1 MKIWRLV
8 FGGLLLAGM
17 GSAQT
22 SDEVLERMKALE
34 AKVADLQSQV
44 SSLQAALAAVG
55 EPAAP
60 AQAAAAEPMP
70 AMPMPQAGPSI
81 AAVPASSDPT
91 ASARLANPA
100 ISMIG
105 NFLGSAGNNSVNP
118 SPSMEMTESELGLSA
133 AVDPYARADFFISFG
148 EEGVDLEEGYI
159 TFPSVPGQ
167 LLVKAGK
174 QRAMFGKLNT
184 LHRHVV
190 PWVDRP
196 LVTANLLGG
205 EEGISDAGVSVSRLL
220 PAPGGLFLEATGQ
233 VYRGDSA
240 DVFRSSSRGQVSSV
254 AHLRAYRDLSDDANL
269 DVGVSYARGHNDA
282 GDALAA
288 GSGLGPSWVTN
299 LYGIDTTFHW
309 KPLQRSIYHSFVG
322 RSELIWSRRDQPD
335 GLRGAF
341 GYYVSGEYQFAR
353 RWFGG
358 VRLDHSERREGG
370 GFSDSG
376 ASAILTFWPSEFSQ
390 LRAQYRFTDYAEGVQ
405 ANEVLF
411 QLQYSIGAHG
421 AHPF

>member
-1 MKIWRLV
+1 MKIYRVV
-8 FGGLLLAGM
+8 FGGLLIASV

-34 AKVADLQSQV
+34 TKVEQLQSQV
-44 SSLQAALAAVG
+44 ASLQAALAAVG

-60 AQAAAAEPMP
+60 AAEAAAPAPPPVAPM
-70 AMPMPQAGPSI
+70 AMPSPTI

-105 NFLGSAGNNSVNP
+105 NFLGAAGNNSIDP
-118 SPSMEMTESELGLSA
+118 RPSMEMTESELGLSA
-133 AVDPYARADFFISFG
+133 AVDPYARADFYISFG

-159 TFPSVPGQ
+159 TFPSVPGE

-196 LVTANLLGG
+196 LVTANLVGG
-205 EEGISDAGVSVSRLL
+205 EDGISDAGVSVSRLL

-240 DVFRSSSRGQVSSV
+240 DVFRSASRGQVSTV
-254 AHLRAYRDLSDDANL
+254 AHLRAYRDLS
-269 DVGVSYARGHNDA
+269 
-282 GDALAA
+282 
-288 GSGLGPSWVTN
+288 
-299 LYGIDTTFHW
+299 
-309 KPLQRSIYHSFVG
+309 
-322 RSELIWSRRDQPD
+322 RRCQP
-335 GLRGAF
+335 RH
-341 GYYVSGEYQFAR
+341 R
-353 RWFGG
+353 R
-358 VRLDHSERREGG
+358 L
-370 GFSDSG
+370 
-376 ASAILTFWPSEFSQ
+376 
-390 LRAQYRFTDYAEGVQ
+390 LRARPQR
-405 ANEVLF
+405 LR
-411 QLQYSIGAHG
+411 
-421 AHPF
+421 

>member
-1 MKIWRLV
+1 MKICRVV
-8 FGGLLLAGM
+8 FGGLLIASV

-34 AKVADLQSQV
+34 TKVEELQSQV
-44 SSLQAALAAVG
+44 ASLQAALAAVG

-60 AQAAAAEPMP
+60 AQPVEPAP
-70 AMPMPQAGPSI
+70 VVQAPLPGPVI

-105 NFLGSAGNNSVNP
+105 NFLGSAGSNSVNP
-118 SPSMEMTESELGLSA
+118 GPSMEMTESELGLSA

-148 EEGVDLEEGYI
+148 EEGVNLEEGYI
-159 TFPSVPGQ
+159 TFPSAPGE

-205 EEGISDAGVSVSRLL
+205 EDGISDAGVSVSRLL

-240 DVFRSSSRGQVSSV
+240 DVFRSSSRGQVSTV
-254 AHLRAYRDLSDDANL
+254 AHLRAYHDLSDDANI
-269 DVGVSYARGHNDA
+269 DIGGSYAHGHNDSA
-282 GDALAA
+282 DALVVDN
-288 GSGLGPSWVTN
+288 GPGQSRVTN

-309 KPLQRSIYHSFVG
+309 KPLSRSIYHSFVG

-335 GLRGAF
+335 GMHGAF

-370 GFSDSG
+370 GFTDSG

-405 ANEVLF
+405 ANELLF
-411 QLQYSIGAHG
+411 QMQYSIGAHG

>member
-1 MKIWRLV
+1 MRTCRVV
-8 FGGLLLAGM
+8 FGVLLIAVGGAAV

-22 SDEVLERMKALE
+22 SEEILERMKALE
-34 AKVADLQSQV
+34 SKVEELQSQV
-44 SSLQAALAAVG
+44 ATLEAALAAVG
-55 EPAAP
+55 EPASAPMPTPQAP
-60 AQAAAAEPMP
+60 AP
-70 AMPMPQAGPSI
+70 APSV
-81 AAVPASSDPT
+81 ATAVAASSDPT

-105 NFLGSAGNNSVNP
+105 NFLGSAGHNSIGSGP
-118 SPSMEMTESELGLSA
+118 SLEMTESELGLSA
-133 AVDPYARADFFISFG
+133 AVDPYARADFFLSFG
-148 EEGVDLEEGYI
+148 EQGVDLEEGYI
-159 TFPSVPGQ
+159 TFPSVPGE

-196 LVTANLLGG
+196 LVTTNLVGG

-233 VYRGDSA
+233 VYRGDA
-240 DVFRSSSRGQVSSV
+240 EGVFQTHSRGEVASV
-254 AHLRAYRDLSDDANL
+254 AHLRAYRDLSDDSNV
-269 DVGVSYARGHNDA
+269 DVGFSYARGHNDA
-282 GDALAA
+282 GDSL
-288 GSGLGPSWVTN
+288 VTN
-299 LYGIDTTFHW
+299 LYGIDTTFRW
-309 KPLQRSIYHSFVG
+309 KPLSRSIYHSFVA
-322 RSELIWSRRDQPD
+322 RSELVWSRRDQPD

-370 GFSDSG
+370 GFADNG

-390 LRAQYRFTDYAEGVQ
+390 LRAQYRFTDYAEGAQ
-405 ANEVLF
+405 ANELLF
-411 QLQYSIGAHG
+411 QLQFNIGAHG